1 MLLCTLNTRSLK
13 PHIND
18 ITNDY
23 DIMSSDI
30 ICIQEVHMQIL
41 KINDEFQHFNNFNA
55 YHIHGIMT
63 LANKTLVISKIKKK
77 NTTNIE
83 SITITTLIKSNE
95 LNICNLYARPNTPIE
110 EYATIVQQ
118 VIAYVKPMTNLYIV
132 GDFNIYMSIKNAKKE
147 NLEKYMQYYNMNYIA
162 E

>member
-1 MLLCTLNTRSLK
+1 M
-13 PHIND
+13 
-18 ITNDY
+18 
-23 DIMSSDI
+23 
-30 ICIQEVHMQIL
+30 
-41 KINDEFQHFNNFNA
+41 
-55 YHIHGIMT
+55 HGIMT
-63 LANKTLVISKIKKK
+63 LANKILVISKIKKK

-118 VIAYVKPMTNLYIV
+118 VITYVKPMTNLYIV
-132 GDFNIYMSIKNAKKE
+132 GDFNIDMSIKNAKKE

-162 E
+162 EKTQNVYSPSIDHIWTNSSNTCCCYKAEAYWTDHLATFIRFHTPL